1 MPLPFSFSTQRQSF
15 DGETAVGTSGP
26 AVYEVVMQQPPA
38 HVSTEPLL
46 STSGHSFSPAPA
58 LFGEMTVAE
67 LPSQAVIGSQG
78 LLALPPAP
86 SPNQRVAPAFSAPQR
101 LPTLV
106 ADALTQPPP
115 QPLPQAPS
123 APLLVSAPVGQSDW
137 AAQME
142 QLRNDIFGIA
152 MNVSAMRDRV
162 DRLDQRAPQAAAASL
177 ATLRGEIEVWLESHL
192 NAAVEHCMHRIM
204 NRMPSP
210 PAAAAAVA
218 VADMAVP
225 AAPSAVPAESPPV

>member
-46 STSGHSFSPAPA
+46 GTPGNSFTPPPA
-58 LFGEMTVAE
+58 FNEMTMGE
-67 LPSQAVIGSQG
+67 PLLQAVLPPG
-78 LLALPPAP
+78 LLVLPPAP
-86 SPNQRVAPAFSAPQR
+86 SPNQRVVQPSPAPQR

-106 ADALTQPPP
+106 ADTLTLPPP
-115 QPLPQAPS
+115 QPVPQAPS
-123 APLLVSAPVGQSDW
+123 APLLASAPLGQPDW
-137 AAQME
+137 TAQME

-162 DRLDQRAPQAAAASL
+162 DRLDQRGPQAAAAGL

-204 NRMPSP
+204 SRAAPP
-210 PAAAAAVA
+210 PA
-218 VADMAVP
+218 P
-225 AAPSAVPAESPPV
+225 APVPAESSPA